1 MSENLCKVVNLIDKS
16 ITVNGNNLKTNIEF
30 DNIKDQYCDAE
41 NEGGQCFSYE
51 VLVSSIFIKL
61 LKNFMN
67 LNGLE
72 NVKHTQYAILWFC
85 HKLNKNPQNGITTL
99 KEFYNKYIKAI
110 EEYAKGLKDGETYNS
125 CLDIINKKPY
135 SMSIDI
141 KEMARLYEALKTLCK
156 LYTECDEKKEKYTS
170 CSRDAQEFAN
180 EFNKLNG
187 DNRITGNILY
197 REILFSLFNDYNDF
211 KNGCVKKCSGCN
223 NIPTLSEIKTPPSSS
238 IASKLIPVLLTCSIP
253 FFLGIA
259 YKYSLF
265 GFDKRLQGKHL
276 RAKLKT
282 IKKKI
287 NNYI

>member
-1 MSENLCKVVNLIDKS
+1 MSENLCKLINSIDKS
-16 ITVNGNNLKTNIEF
+16 ITVSVNKSKAHIEF
-30 DNIKDQYCDAE
+30 DNIQNQYCTGDNGDGECFPYGAVISSFFIKMLECMNDKDLNKKKSCEYVILSLFYKLNQKKE
-41 NEGGQCFSYE
+41 NE
-51 VLVSSIFIKL
+51 I
-61 LKNFMN
+61 NN
-67 LNGLE
+67 LNDFQKKYVKDNE
-72 NVKHTQYAILWFC
+72 NFIDKI
-85 HKLNKNPQNGITTL
+85 NGDGS
-99 KEFYNKYIKAI
+99 YNR
-110 EEYAKGLKDGETYNS
+110 

-135 SMSIDI
+135 LMSIDI
-141 KEMARLYEALKTLCK
+141 KEMTKLYGPLKSLCK

-238 IASKLIPVLLTCSIP
+238 IASKLIPVLLTCSIS

-282 IKKKI
+282 IKKKMD
-287 NNYI
+287 NYI